1 MRNEITR
8 NEITITCPCCSVRL
22 VVDVATAQVRSDRSI
37 RKDKDRGKAQPED
50 PTADPFGDALKNMKE
65 AEKTADSRFK
75 KAVSSEGERGKKLEE
90 FFEQAK
96 QDAKDDDTPP
106 PSPFEFD

>member
-1 MRNEITR
+1 MRNEIA
-8 NEITITCPCCSVRL
+8 ITCPCCSARL
-22 VVDVATAQVRSDRSI
+22 VVDAQSGQVRNDRAKKE
-37 RKDKDRGKAQPED
+37 KDKPED
-50 PTADPFGDALKNMKE
+50 TAADPFGDALKNMKE

-75 KAVSSEGERGKKLEE
+75 KAISSEGERGKKLEE

-96 QDAKDDDTPP
+96 QDVKDDDTPP